1 MKCQSCQVTIDPK
14 WKNAIEK
21 NECPFCGEAIMDTV
35 LKDLLTEAK
44 DLFTELM
51 KEEYKSSFVD
61 WIRANYSFVLTSQKL
76 TPAEESILVKNKEPS
91 VLDEM
96 YKRAQVKEVPKE
108 ERLNNAISRLSGS
121 GAVGFET
128 DEPPLDRGELNRV
141 ASTVNRGLGFSGD
154 PDDEEI
160 PASVLMMANLAKNK
174 PADYNQKDVMALQA
188 VLSKPVEAREKI
200 YSGGGGKGSF
210 RGV

>member
-21 NECPFCGEAIMDTV
+21 NECPFCGEAIMDSV

-76 TPAEESILVKNKEPS
+76 TSAEESILVNNKTPNI
-91 VLDEM
+91 LDEM
-96 YKRAQVKEVPKE
+96 KKRAEVKEVPKE
-108 ERLNNAISRLSGS
+108 DRLNNAISRLSGAGS
-121 GAVGFET
+121 VNFET
-128 DEPPLDRGELNRV
+128 DEQ
-141 ASTVNRGLGFSGD
+141 A
-154 PDDEEI
+154 I
-160 PASVLMMANLAKNK
+160 AN
-174 PADYNQKDVMALQA
+174 
-188 VLSKPVEAREKI
+188 
-200 YSGGGGKGSF
+200 
-210 RGV
+210 